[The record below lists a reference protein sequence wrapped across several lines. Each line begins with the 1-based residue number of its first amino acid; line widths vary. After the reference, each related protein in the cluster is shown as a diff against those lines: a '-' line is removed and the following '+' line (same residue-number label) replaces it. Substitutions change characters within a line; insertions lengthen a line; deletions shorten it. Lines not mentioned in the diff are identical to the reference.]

1 MKLRVA
7 LLSMS
12 LVLAAVLAGSLG
24 NAAPRTTKQSPATEP
39 GAPQRPD
46 VASIAAGKQGDLI
59 RQGKDIFDQTPTH
72 AKAYVG
78 NRLSC
83 NDCHLQGG
91 TEPKAAP
98 LTGVPGLFP
107 QYSQRAG
114 RVISVGERVQEC
126 FVRSENGTPPPLDS
140 PEMNALLAYIESI
153 SQGVSKQDALAGRGL
168 AQVPSLTG
176 NADRGAVIYKQ
187 RCAACHQDN
196 GAGVPAV
203 FPALWGPDS
212 YNDGAG
218 MNKVPKMAAF
228 LVKAMPPTQL
238 GSLSPQ
244 DAYDVATYIH
254 GKPRAKFNPAY
265 SKY

>member
-1 MKLRVA
+1 MKLRIELLPMA
-7 LLSMS
+7 LALGA
-12 LVLAAVLAGSLG
+12 LVAGSSG
-24 NAAPRTTKQSPATEP
+24 NVARGTPKQSSATEP
-39 GAPQRPD
+39 VAPQRPD
-46 VASIAAGKQGDLI
+46 VASITAGKQRDLI
-59 RQGKDIFDQTPTH
+59 RQGKQIFDQTPTH

-91 TEPKAAP
+91 TQPKAAP
-98 LTGVPGLFP
+98 LAGVPGLFP
-107 QYSQRAG
+107 LYSERAG
-114 RVISVGERVQEC
+114 RVISFGERVQEC

-153 SQGVSKQDALAGRGL
+153 SQGVSKHEALAGRGL
-168 AQVPSLTG
+168 IQVPSLTG

-212 YNDGAG
+212 FNDGAG
-218 MNKVPKMAAF
+218 MHKIPKMAAF
-228 LVKAMPPTQL
+228 LVKAMPPTQP

-244 DAYDVATYIH
+244 DAYDVAAYIH
-254 GKPRAKFNPAY
+254 GKPRPKFNPAY

>member
-1 MKLRVA
+1 MKLRIALLLTTFALGVA
-7 LLSMS
+7 LT
-12 LVLAAVLAGSLG
+12 G
-24 NAAPRTTKQSPATEP
+24 NAGNTVPGTIQQPSATVP
-39 GAPQRPD
+39 IASQPPD
-46 VASIAAGKQGDLI
+46 LASVPAGKQGDLI
-59 RQGKDIFDQTPTH
+59 RQGRDIFDQTPTH

-83 NDCHLQGG
+83 NDCHLLGG

-98 LTGVPGLFP
+98 LTGVSGLFP

-114 RVISVGERVQEC
+114 RVISFGERVQEC

-140 PEMNALLAYIESI
+140 PEMNALLAYIEWI
-153 SQGVSKQDALAGRGL
+153 SHGVSKQEALAGRGL
-168 AQVPSLTG
+168 MQIPSLTG
-176 NADRGAVIYKQ
+176 NADRGAVIYQQ

-228 LVKAMPPTQL
+228 LVKAMPPTQP
-238 GSLSPQ
+238 GTLSPQ
-244 DAYDVATYIH
+244 DAYDVAAYIH
-254 GKPRAKFNPAY
+254 GKPRAKFNAAY

>member
-1 MKLRVA
+1 MKLRIA
-7 LLSMS
+7 LLSMA
-12 LVLAAVLAGSLG
+12 LVLGVVLAGSLG

-39 GAPQRPD
+39 IAAQRPD
-46 VASIAAGKQGDLI
+46 LASVPAGKQGNLI
-59 RQGKDIFDQTPTH
+59 RQGKQIFEQTPIH

-107 QYSQRAG
+107 LYSQRAG
-114 RVISVGERVQEC
+114 RVINFGERVQEC
-126 FVRSENGTPPPLDS
+126 FVRSENGSAPPLDS
-140 PEMNALLAYIESI
+140 PEMNALLAYIEWI
-153 SQGVSKQDALAGRGL
+153 SQGVSKQEALAGRGL
-168 AQVPSLTG
+168 VQVPSLTG
-176 NADRGAVIYKQ
+176 HPDRGAVVYKQ
-187 RCAACHQDN
+187 QCAACHQDN
-196 GAGVPAV
+196 GAGVPAA
-203 FPALWGPDS
+203 FPPLWGSDS

-218 MNKVPKMAAF
+218 MNKIPKMAAF
-228 LVKAMPPTQL
+228 LVKAMPPTQP

-244 DAYDVATYIH
+244 DAYDVAAYIH
-254 GKPRAKFNPAY
+254 GKPRPKFNPAY

>member
-1 MKLRVA
+1 MKSRIA
-7 LLSMS
+7 LLSMA
-12 LVLAAVLAGSLG
+12 LALGAVLRGSLG
-24 NAAPRTTKQSPATEP
+24 NAAPQTAKQSPATEP
-39 GAPQRPD
+39 VAPQRPD
-46 VASIAAGKQGDLI
+46 VAGVGAGKQGDLI
-59 RQGKDIFDQTPTH
+59 RQGKQIFDQTPIH

-107 QYSQRAG
+107 LYSERAG
-114 RVISVGERVQEC
+114 RVINFGERVQEC
-126 FVRSENGTPPPLDS
+126 FVRSENGTAPPLDS
-140 PEMNALLAYIESI
+140 PEMNALLAYIEWI
-153 SQGVSKQDALAGRGL
+153 SQGVSKQEMLAGRGL
-168 AQVPSLTG
+168 VQVPLLTG
-176 NADRGAVIYKQ
+176 NADRGVVIYKQ

-196 GAGVPAV
+196 GAGVPGA
-203 FPALWGPDS
+203 FPPLWGSDS

-218 MNKVPKMAAF
+218 MHKIPKMAAF
-228 LVKAMPPTQL
+228 LVKAMPPTQP

-244 DAYDVATYIH
+244 EAYDVAAYIH
-254 GKPRAKFNPAY
+254 GKPRAKFNPAN

>member
-1 MKLRVA
+1 MKLRIELLPMA
-7 LLSMS
+7 LALGI
-12 LVLAAVLAGSLG
+12 ALAGSFG
-24 NAAPRTTKQSPATEP
+24 NAALGTAQQSSATGPA
-39 GAPQRPD
+39 APQPPD
-46 VASIAAGKQGDLI
+46 LASIPAGKQGDLI

-98 LTGVPGLFP
+98 LAGVPGLFP

-114 RVISVGERVQEC
+114 RVISFGERVQEC

-140 PEMNALLAYIESI
+140 PKMNALLAYIEWI
-153 SQGVSKQDALAGRGL
+153 SQGVSKQEALAGRGL
-168 AQVPSLTG
+168 VQVPSLTG
-176 NADRGAVIYKQ
+176 NANRGAVVYGQ
-187 RCAACHQDN
+187 RCAVCHQDN
-196 GAGVPAV
+196 GSGVPAV
-203 FPALWGPDS
+203 VPALWGRGS

-218 MNKVPKMAAF
+218 MNKIPKMAAF
-228 LVKAMPPTQL
+228 LVKAMPPTKP

-244 DAYDVATYIH
+244 DAYDVAAYIH

>member
-1 MKLRVA
+1 MKLRIA
-7 LLSMS
+7 LLSMA
-12 LVLAAVLAGSLG
+12 LVLGAVLAGRLG
-24 NAAPRTTKQSPATEP
+24 NAAPRTAKQSPATEP
-39 GAPQRPD
+39 VAPQPSD
-46 VASIAAGKQGDLI
+46 LASVPAGKQGDLI
-59 RQGKDIFDQTPTH
+59 RQGKQIFDQTPIH

-98 LTGVPGLFP
+98 LAGVPRLFP
-107 QYSQRAG
+107 LYSQRAG
-114 RVISVGERVQEC
+114 RVIHFGERVQEC

-140 PEMNALLAYIESI
+140 PEMNALLAYIEWI
-153 SQGVSKQDALAGRGL
+153 SQGVSEQETLAGRGL
-168 AQVPSLTG
+168 VQVAALTG
-176 NADRGAVIYKQ
+176 NPDRGAVIYKQ

-196 GAGVPAV
+196 GAGVQAA
-203 FPALWGPDS
+203 FPPLWGPDS

-218 MNKVPKMAAF
+218 MHKIPKMAAF
-228 LVKAMPPTQL
+228 LVKAMPPTQP

-244 DAYDVATYIH
+244 DAYDVAAYIH
-254 GKPRAKFNPAY
+254 GKPRPKFNPAY